1 MESSSS
7 SKPTREE
14 QPTHL
19 TPHEYIRDSFS
30 LRYQDCISCGNR
42 TGFTCIKCGYCYSC
56 HGKKEGAEKRLLDRT
71 VNEIFPVSPSS
82 TRKNAHKLE
91 CLHQCVRCGIL
102 YPCKEGPDGCQRAFY
117 HGKCLLC

>member
-14 QPTHL
+14 QPTLL
-19 TPHEYIRDSFS
+19 TPHGYIRDSFS
-30 LRYQDCISCGNR
+30 FKYQDCISCGNR

-82 TRKNAHKLE
+82 TRKNALKLE

-102 YPCKEGPDGCQRAFY
+102 YSCKEGPDGCQRAFY